1 MTGKTKLA
9 GRSAPCYEIRLLGG
23 GRLFHQEFNCFASR
37 STTMTGSS
45 KRQKNSFLQNSA
57 TPFSRL
63 RAGFFSPPKV
73 TALEGFLLRAFF
85 AVVVA
90 YTFRFEVPF
99 STQPHPSGLAHF
111 FDLTWLSNPASYSM
125 FRAAIYFLLVLYMA
139 GVLLPITLP
148 LLALGHVLTF
158 TLYNS
163 QGYTHHGFQIVSL
176 TLVAQAGTVLYDTF
190 CRGVRLRPP
199 DALLNSWLL
208 WQSQVVVVGTYLIS
222 VFSKLINSRGLW
234 LWNSSYIATDLIKSR
249 RQLYYGSLDPN
260 YAGNPAEAMWLL
272 ENPWMA
278 RALFGT
284 GFVLEAIAFLALANR
299 KIAFVI
305 GIALILMHR
314 SIAGLMGL
322 RFDNN
327 EMLCAIYLVGLPFLA
342 AWCLYRIGNPTV
354 RLGVLI
360 GIGVG
365 IPLSYFAQPAS
376 IQMAMPLPVYLSNLI
391 ESLDVWHNGRVTD
404 FFRLTLRMWMT
415 CIAMALAGAI
425 GARLFGE
432 TMRKHR
438 LPT

>member
-1 MTGKTKLA
+1 
-9 GRSAPCYEIRLLGG
+9 
-23 GRLFHQEFNCFASR
+23 
-37 STTMTGSS
+37 MTGSS
-45 KRQKNSFLQNSA
+45 KRRKSSFLRNSD
-57 TPFSRL
+57 TPLKRL
-63 RAGFFSPPKV
+63 LAGFFSPPKV
-73 TALEGFLLRAFF
+73 TPLEGFLLRAFF

-99 STQPHPSGLAHF
+99 PTQAHPTGLAHL

-125 FRAAIYFLLVLYMA
+125 FRGIIYFLLFLYAA

-148 LLALGHVLTF
+148 LLALGHVLAF

-249 RQLYYGSLDPN
+249 RQLYYGSLDSN
-260 YAGNPAEAMWLL
+260 YAGDPVEAMWLL
-272 ENPWMA
+272 ENPWSA

-284 GFVLEAIAFLALANR
+284 GFILEAIAFLALANR
-299 KIAFVI
+299 QIAFVI
-305 GIALILMHR
+305 GVALILMHR

-360 GIGVG
+360 GIAIG
-365 IPLSYFAQPAS
+365 IPLSYFAQPAA
-376 IQMAMPLPVYLSNLI
+376 IQVAMPLPVYVGNLI

-404 FFRLTLRMWMT
+404 FLRFTLPMWMT
-415 CIAMALAGAI
+415 CVAMALAGAI
-425 GARLFGE
+425 GARFLGP
-432 TMRKHR
+432 TIRKPR
-438 LPT
+438 LQN

>member
-1 MTGKTKLA
+1 MTG
-9 GRSAPCYEIRLLGG
+9 GSQRRRS
-23 GRLFHQEFNCFASR
+23 
-37 STTMTGSS
+37 
-45 KRQKNSFLQNSA
+45 SFLPNNG

-63 RAGFFSPPKV
+63 LAGFFSPPKV
-73 TALEGFLLRAFF
+73 TPLEGFLLRVFF

-99 STQPHPSGLAHF
+99 STQPHPTGLAHF
-111 FDLTWLSNPASYSM
+111 FDLTWLSDPFSFSI
-125 FRAAIYFLLVLYMA
+125 FRGVIYFLLFLYAA
-139 GVLLPITLP
+139 GVLLPVTLP
-148 LLALGHVLTF
+148 LLALGHVLAF

-176 TLVAQAGTVLYDTF
+176 TLVAQAGTILYDTIR
-190 CRGVRLRPP
+190 RGVRLRPP
-199 DALLNSWLL
+199 DAVLDSWLL

-222 VFSKLINSRGLW
+222 VFSKMINSRGLW

-249 RQLYYGSLDPN
+249 RQVYYGSLDPN
-260 YAGNPAEAMWLL
+260 YAGNPVEAIWLL

-284 GFVLEAIAFLALANR
+284 GFILEAIAFLALASR
-299 KIAFVI
+299 KMAFVI
-305 GIALILMHR
+305 GVALILMHR
-314 SIAGLMGL
+314 SIAGLMAL

-327 EMLCAIYLVGLPFLA
+327 EMLCAIYLVGLPFLV

-360 GIGVG
+360 GIGIG

-376 IQMAMPLPVYLSNLI
+376 IRAAMPLPVYVGHLI

-404 FFRLTLRMWMT
+404 FLRFTLPLWIT
-415 CIAMALAGAI
+415 CIAMAVAGAI
-425 GARLFGE
+425 GARLLSG
-432 TMRKHR
+432 TIRRYR
-438 LPT
+438 LGV

>member
-1 MTGKTKLA
+1 LRNSDTPFK
-9 GRSAPCYEIRLLGG
+9 RLL
-23 GRLFHQEFNCFASR
+23 
-37 STTMTGSS
+37 
-45 KRQKNSFLQNSA
+45 
-57 TPFSRL
+57 
-63 RAGFFSPPKV
+63 AGFFSPPKV
-73 TALEGFLLRAFF
+73 TPLEGFLLRVFF

-99 STQPHPSGLAHF
+99 PTQSHPTGLAHL

-125 FRAAIYFLLVLYMA
+125 FRGIIYFLLFLYAA

-148 LLALGHVLTF
+148 LLALGHVLAF

-249 RQLYYGSLDPN
+249 RQLYYGSLDSN
-260 YAGNPAEAMWLL
+260 YAGDPVEAMWLL
-272 ENPWMA
+272 ENPWSA

-284 GFVLEAIAFLALANR
+284 GFILEAIAFLALANR

-305 GIALILMHR
+305 GIALILLHR

-322 RFDNN
+322 RFDNS
-327 EMLCAIYLVGLPFLA
+327 EMLCAIYLVGLPLLV
-342 AWCLYRIGNPTV
+342 AWCLYRIPNPTV

-360 GIGVG
+360 GIAIG

-376 IQMAMPLPVYLSNLI
+376 IQTAMPLPVYVSNLI

-404 FFRLTLRMWMT
+404 FLRFTLPMWMT
-415 CIAMALAGAI
+415 CTVMALAGAL
-425 GARLFGE
+425 GASFPGRAF
-432 TMRKHR
+432 RKHR
-438 LPT
+438 LQI

>member
-1 MTGKTKLA
+1 M
-9 GRSAPCYEIRLLGG
+9 R
-23 GRLFHQEFNCFASR
+23 
-37 STTMTGSS
+37 GSS
-45 KRQKNSFLQNSA
+45 QRQRSSFLRNSG

-73 TALEGFLLRAFF
+73 TPLEGFFLRAFF

-90 YTFRFEVPF
+90 YTLRFEVPF
-99 STQPHPSGLAHF
+99 YSQPHPTGLAHF
-111 FDLTWLSNPASYSM
+111 LDLTWLSDPLSYSV
-125 FRAAIYFLLVLYMA
+125 FRAGIYFLLFLYAA
-139 GVLLPITLP
+139 GVLLSVTLP
-148 LLALGHVLTF
+148 LLALGHVLVF

-176 TLVAQAGTVLYDTF
+176 ALVAQAGTVLYDTF
-190 CRGVRLRPP
+190 YRGIRLRPP
-199 DALLNSWLL
+199 DAPLNSWLL

-249 RQLYYGSLDPN
+249 RQLYYGSLEPT
-260 YAGNPAEAMWLL
+260 YAGDPVEALWLL

-278 RALFGT
+278 RALFGV

-305 GIALILMHR
+305 GVALILMHR

-327 EMLCAIYLVGLPFLA
+327 EMVCAIYLVGLPFLA

-354 RLGVLI
+354 RFGVLI
-360 GIGVG
+360 GIAIG
-365 IPLSYFAQPAS
+365 IPLSYFVQPAS
-376 IQMAMPLPVYLSNLI
+376 VQTAMPLPDYISNLI
-391 ESLDVWHNGRVTD
+391 DSLDVWHNGRVTD
-404 FFRLTLRMWMT
+404 FLRFTLPLLIT
-415 CIAMALAGAI
+415 CIIMALAGAL
-425 GARLFGE
+425 GARLLGRAFG
-432 TMRKHR
+432 KPR
-438 LPT
+438 LQI

>member
-1 MTGKTKLA
+1 
-9 GRSAPCYEIRLLGG
+9 
-23 GRLFHQEFNCFASR
+23 
-37 STTMTGSS
+37 MTGSS
-45 KRQKNSFLQNSA
+45 KRPRSSFSRNNG

-63 RAGFFSPPKV
+63 LAGFFSPPKV
-73 TALEGFLLRAFF
+73 SPLEGFLLRVFF

-99 STQPHPSGLAHF
+99 STQPHPTGLAHF
-111 FDLTWLSNPASYSM
+111 FDLTWLSNPLSYST
-125 FRAAIYFLLVLYMA
+125 FRGVIYSLLLLYMA
-139 GVLLPITLP
+139 GVLLPIILP
-148 LLALGHVLTF
+148 LLALGHVLAF
-158 TLYNS
+158 TLFNS

-199 DALLNSWLL
+199 DAVLNSWLL
-208 WQSQVVVVGTYLIS
+208 WQSQVIVVGTYLIS

-260 YAGNPAEAMWLL
+260 YAGDPVEAMWLL

-299 KIAFVI
+299 KIGFVI
-305 GIALILMHR
+305 GVALILMHR

-327 EMLCAIYLVGLPFLA
+327 EMLCAIYLVGLPFLV
-342 AWCLYRIGNPTV
+342 AWCFYRIGNPTV

-360 GIGVG
+360 GIAIG
-365 IPLSYFAQPAS
+365 IPLSYLAQPAS
-376 IQMAMPLPVYLSNLI
+376 IQAAMPLPLYVSNLI

-404 FFRLTLRMWMT
+404 FLRFTLPMWMT
-415 CIAMALAGAI
+415 CAVMALAGAI
-425 GARLFGE
+425 GARLLGGAI
-432 TMRKHR
+432 RKHR
-438 LPT
+438 LQI